1 MHPPSWTPIRPLRF
15 SGLQA
20 QHADAENAPRP
31 ATSRRIRA
39 ARASA
44 EPWNGSERRKGRH
57 RGSLIRI
64 LDEPMPTV
72 AVVCGSRSDLS
83 TLKGCFDVLDSYG
96 IAWEASVIS
105 AHRQPDALHAY
116 VAEAEAAGVRLF
128 IGAAGLAAHLP
139 GVLASLTAKPV
150 IGIPLDGGALG
161 GADALYAVV
170 QMPPGVPVAT
180 VAIGSAGA
188 KNAGHLA
195 ARILALADEVVA
207 ANVAAFRED
216 QASRA
221 ELRIDPRA

>member
-1 MHPPSWTPIRPLRF
+1 
-15 SGLQA
+15 
-20 QHADAENAPRP
+20 
-31 ATSRRIRA
+31 
-39 ARASA
+39 
-44 EPWNGSERRKGRH
+44 
-57 RGSLIRI
+57 
-64 LDEPMPTV
+64 MPTV

-96 IAWEASVIS
+96 IGWEASVIS
-105 AHRQPDALHAY
+105 AHRQADALHAY

-139 GVLASLTAKPV
+139 GVLASLTTRPV

-195 ARILALADEVVA
+195 ARILALSDAVVA
-207 ANVAAFRED
+207 RAVTTFRDE
-216 QASRA
+216 QATKA